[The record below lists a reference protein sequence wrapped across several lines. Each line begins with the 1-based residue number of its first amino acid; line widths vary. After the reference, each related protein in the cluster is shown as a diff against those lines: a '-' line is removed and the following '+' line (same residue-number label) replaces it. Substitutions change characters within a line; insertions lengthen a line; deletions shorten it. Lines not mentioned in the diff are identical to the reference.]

1 MYLFPGR
8 GPGTRPIRRWRSL
21 SVGCHLLIALVLAHG
36 AAGCRDCASGPAPVT
51 TAAGSVTV
59 VDVAPVPDAGPGA
72 NSVDGAAATGLI
84 PGATRP
90 ILIAAAGD
98 IAGRSN
104 RHNETAAL
112 LLAIDQRTPL
122 DAILALGDLQYPR
135 GDLHDFL
142 AFYDPSWGVPRLRSL
157 THPVP
162 GNHEYDQGRTNAGG
176 YFDYFNGPGQPTGMA
191 GDRDKGYYSF
201 DLGAWHLVAIN
212 SSDSCRRIPCAV
224 GSPMHR
230 WLVAD
235 LAATKQKCVLAYWH
249 HPRFQVG
256 ASHGDNSGI
265 APIWN
270 ALVDAGA
277 EVVLAGHDH
286 NFQQLVRMG
295 KNGQPSPTGVRSFV
309 VGTGG
314 AGAYPSFDESEH
326 PHAAETRFSRRVG
339 VLLLTL
345 TPEDFS
351 WQFVATRGPGASEV
365 LAGGRDVCH

>member
-1 MYLFPGR
+1 MVRCAP
-8 GPGTRPIRRWRSL
+8 RSSFAL
-21 SVGCHLLIALVLAHG
+21 SLLALVLASG
-36 AAGCRDCASGPAPVT
+36 VGGCRGCAPGGESGASIPPAVT
-51 TAAGSVTV
+51 SS
-59 VDVAPVPDAGPGA
+59 DAGAGTQA
-72 NSVDGAAATGLI
+72 GGREDGLPVSAGGITVASA
-84 PGATRP
+84 GATRP

-104 RHNETAAL
+104 RHAETANL
-112 LLAIDQRTPL
+112 LLEINRKTPL
-122 DAILALGDLQYPR
+122 DAILALGDLQYPS

-142 AFYDPSWGVPRLRSL
+142 AYYDVSWGLPALRAL
-157 THPVP
+157 TRPVP
-162 GNHEYDQGRTNAGG
+162 GNHEYDQGRTLAGG

-201 DLGAWHLVAIN
+201 DLGAWHLVAVN
-212 SSDSCRRIPCAV
+212 SSDSCHRISCAV
-224 GSPMHR
+224 GSPMYR

-235 LAATKQKCVLAYWH
+235 LAATRQKCVLAYWH

-256 ASHGDNSGI
+256 ASHGDNSAI

-295 KNGQPSPTGVRSFV
+295 KDGRPSPTGIRSFV

-326 PHAAETRFSRRVG
+326 PHAAETRFSRKVG

-345 TPEDFS
+345 TAEAFS
-351 WQFVATRGPGASEV
+351 WRFVASGGPDGSQV
-365 LAGGRDVCH
+365 LAQGSDVCR